1 MEKML
6 RLFISSLIFFFSQV
20 CNAQKKF
27 STVIRLPESIDV
39 QGINIY
45 YEDGQDVHRVTTVIK
60 NKATISGTFYSKY
73 VTLKMFYARTDK
85 PSYYNEYFLMK
96 GNSSLTFTGFRNG
109 DTQAGPFDRCKLS
122 NAIEIRN
129 LPEAKK
135 MHLVT
140 EQEESRID
148 AIFLK
153 YNSKAWGSKQDS
165 LMQVMHP
172 ISVTLIEKQ
181 MEFVKE
187 NNDKYYSL
195 WLFQQKFLSVFT
207 IQHYY
212 DTLSKIYASFP
223 AVFRNSFEGKE
234 IVKIMNGVMLAKKGF
249 KAPTFAA
256 KDISG
261 ATINLHNYR
270 GKYVLLHFW
279 ASWCGP
285 CLQEMPAIKK
295 IRDSYPD
302 DQLEMI
308 SITIDKDSVAFAKA
322 METNKMNW
330 TNIFDKREDIYA
342 IYGEKPVPSVYLIN
356 NEGVIVYSNSEEDL
370 NVLNDLLSKIH
381 FSPH

>member
-1 MEKML
+1 MV
-6 RLFISSLIFFFSQV
+6 RLFISSLIFFFAQV
-20 CNAQKKF
+20 CNAQKEF
-27 STVIRLPESIDV
+27 TTIIRLPKNIDTKKV
-39 QGINIY
+39 SIY
-45 YEDGQDVHRVTTVIK
+45 YEDGKDVHPVSATSFKSKV
-60 NKATISGTFYSKY
+60 TISGTFYSKY
-73 VTLKMFYARTDK
+73 VTLKIWYFRTENL
-85 PSYYNEYFLMK
+85 SYYSAYFLK
-96 GNSSLTFTGFRNG
+96 ERTPSLTFSGLSSG
-109 DTQAGPFDRCKLS
+109 DTLANPFYSCKLS

-140 EQEESRID
+140 EKEESRID
-148 AIFLK
+148 EIFSK
-153 YNSKAWGSKQDS
+153 YNSKAWESKQDS

-181 MEFVKE
+181 MEFVKQ

-234 IVKIMNGVMLAKKGF
+234 IVKIMNGAMLTKKGF

-261 ATINLHNYR
+261 TTINLYNYR

-295 IRDSYPD
+295 IRDSYPA

-308 SITIDKDSVAFAKA
+308 SITIDKDSVAFTKA

-342 IYGEKPVPSVYLIN
+342 IYGEKPVPSVYLIDK
-356 NEGVIVYSNSEEDL
+356 EGVIVYSNKEEDL
-370 NVLNDLLSKIH
+370 NALNDLLSKIH

>member
-27 STVIRLPESIDV
+27 CTVIRLPESIDV

-73 VTLKMFYARTDK
+73 VTLKMLYARTDK

-181 MEFVKE
+181 MEFVE
-187 NNDKYYSL
+187 
-195 WLFQQKFLSVFT
+195 
-207 IQHYY
+207 
-212 DTLSKIYASFP
+212 
-223 AVFRNSFEGKE
+223 
-234 IVKIMNGVMLAKKGF
+234 KK
-249 KAPTFAA
+249 
-256 KDISG
+256 
-261 ATINLHNYR
+261 N
-270 GKYVLLHFW
+270 
-279 ASWCGP
+279 
-285 CLQEMPAIKK
+285 
-295 IRDSYPD
+295 
-302 DQLEMI
+302 
-308 SITIDKDSVAFAKA
+308 
-322 METNKMNW
+322 
-330 TNIFDKREDIYA
+330 
-342 IYGEKPVPSVYLIN
+342 
-356 NEGVIVYSNSEEDL
+356 
-370 NVLNDLLSKIH
+370 
-381 FSPH
+381 